1 MSTRH
6 TVPRS
11 HVNTLLD
18 TLAGLDGFVCLDT
31 ERGDTR
37 RVSALPEREWT
48 FPDHPGAFSGAV
60 SEILQAHRRLAASG
74 TGGAIAGS
82 LFYEAGRQTV
92 PGFRSRRRSMPGLG
106 WAGLYLWDL
115 TIPASGDA
123 WLEFNDHCPARLKAR
138 VLACFGEQMPPAT
151 GAGFRITAPFQ
162 ALGSAADYRAGVTRI
177 LAWIK
182 AGDCY
187 QANLSQAFQGQFE
200 GSPWRAWQA
209 LTEAIPVPHG
219 GYLNAGR
226 WQLLSVSPELLLE
239 ITDHRVTSKPIK
251 GTRPRDPDPEKD
263 RALADELAANPK
275 DRAENLMIV
284 DLIRNDLS
292 HFCEPFSVRVP
303 QLFGVESFS
312 NVHQLVSTVTGTLKP
327 GITPFEAMLSAFP
340 GGSIT
345 GAPKRRAM
353 EIIDELEPH
362 TREPYCGS
370 LFWWGPDNR
379 LQSNIAIRSLQ
390 TLEDGRI
397 RAWAGCGIVADSDP
411 EAEYQESLTKIQRL
425 LTTLET
431 LQQDSDSRPGP
442 IPPGVV
448 GTQ

>member
-1 MSTRH
+1 MLTRH

-11 HVNTLLD
+11 RVETLLD
-18 TLAGLDGFVCLDT
+18 ALAGLDGFICLDT

-37 RVSALPEREWT
+37 RVSALPARHWT
-48 FPDHPGAFSGAV
+48 FPDHPGRFSGTV
-60 SEILQAHRRLAASG
+60 SDILQTHQSIAASG
-74 TGGAIAGS
+74 AGGAIAGS

-92 PGFRSRRRSMPGLG
+92 PGFRSRQPTMDSLG

-123 WLEFNDHCPARLKAR
+123 WLAFHHLCPAPLKAR
-138 VLACFGEQMPPAT
+138 VLACDQGDKPPVA
-151 GAGFRITAPFQ
+151 GAGFRITEPFR
-162 ALGSAADYRAGVTRI
+162 ALGSAADYQAGVARI
-177 LAWIK
+177 LSYIQS
-182 AGDCY
+182 GDCY
-187 QANLSQAFQGQFE
+187 QANLSQAFEGCFE

-209 LTEAIPVPHG
+209 LTKAIPVPHG
-219 GYLNAGR
+219 GYLDTGH

-239 ITDHRVTSKPIK
+239 ITDKRVTSKPIK
-251 GTRPRDPDPEKD
+251 GTRPRDQDTLRDQE
-263 RALADELAANPK
+263 LAEELAASPK

-303 QLFGVESFS
+303 QLFGVESFR
-312 NVHQLVSTVTGTLKP
+312 NVHQLVSTVTGALKADV
-327 GITPFEAMLSAFP
+327 TPFEAMLSAFP

-353 EIIDELEPH
+353 EIIDELEAH

-370 LFWWGPDNR
+370 LFWWGADNR

-390 TLEDGRI
+390 TLNDGRI

-411 EAEYQESLTKIQRL
+411 EEEYQESLTKIQRL

-431 LQQDSDSRPGP
+431 LDQDSGSCPGP
-442 IPPGVV
+442 AHRA
-448 GTQ
+448 